1 MKKIYTIAA
10 ALLITVGVWA
20 QAPEKMSYQTVV
32 RDATNTLVTAQT
44 VGMQISILQGSA
56 IGTAVYVET
65 HTPNTN
71 ANGLASLEI
80 GTGTVVSGDF
90 ITIDWATDIYFIKTE
105 TDPAGGSTYTITGT
119 SQLVSVPYA
128 LHAKTAENVTGSI
141 TETDPVFGAS
151 IAKDITAADMANWNT
166 HTVDTDTN
174 LDAAGIT
181 ALGFTSGAHTVD
193 TDTHID
199 AAGVTALGFASGAHT
214 VDTDTNL
221 DAAGITALGFTS
233 GAHTVDT
240 DTNLDAAGITAL
252 GFTSGAHTVD
262 TDTTLDAAGVTALG
276 FASGAHTVDTTLDAA
291 GVTALGFASGA
302 HTVDTT
308 LDAAGVTALG
318 FTSGAHTVDTD
329 TQLNEAA
336 VDAFVANNGYTSY
349 NIGEIK
355 QTIGTLPTGWIKL
368 EGQAIST
375 LTASQQTQASSL
387 GLSGNLPNASNS
399 VLVQNGNAL
408 GSVSGSNTKTI
419 SQANLP
425 NINLTGSGTLATPH
439 FFGSD
444 ISAGSS
450 AFGTTATTTVVI
462 NRPINV
468 SVSLGGNGT
477 ALDIT
482 PQSLSVHTYIYLGQ

>member
-166 HTVDTDTN
+166 
-174 LDAAGIT
+174 
-181 ALGFTSGAHTVD
+181 
-193 TDTHID
+193 
-199 AAGVTALGFASGAHT
+199 
-214 VDTDTNL
+214 
-221 DAAGITALGFTS
+221 
-233 GAHTVDT
+233 HTVDT